1 MRLSFKGGAGGR
13 APKFKEHHLCSLLG
27 ESMRVMK
34 SRSRSV
40 IWLNPLMGN
49 PDYRPSTQGMQAALP
64 YIDILASAH
73 NLSSLRRLVRQLAKV
88 QRGRQLRIDGTPRYG
103 M

>member
-1 MRLSFKGGAGGR
+1 MNPLEFVERYALDLLDPGTVVLIISDGWDTGDVD
-13 APKFKEHHLCSLLG
+13 LLG

-64 YIDILASAH
+64 ILISW
-73 NLSSLRRLVRQLAKV
+73 LLL
-88 QRGRQLRIDGTPRYG
+88 II
-103 M
+103 